1 MNYLLSALS
10 LRRFLSAI
18 LGLSTLLSWASAG
31 ENYTWDTVRIGGGG
45 FVSGIITSKSEQGL
59 YYARTDVGG
68 AYRWDSEAGE
78 WIPLNFGVSA
88 DELGLLG
95 IESLAIDESSPN
107 KVYLLAGTS
116 YFNNGRTAI
125 LRSDDYGATFEI
137 VDVSAQFKAHG
148 NGMGRQSGERLQVD
162 PNNGEV
168 LYSGSRW
175 TGLFKS
181 LDAGK
186 TWARLDSL
194 NVTTTPNQ
202 NGVNLVV
209 LDPSSASNGATQT
222 LFVGVSRYG
231 ENLYRS
237 DDAGAS
243 FTPIA
248 GAPTDLMPHRGA
260 LASDGNLYLTYAD
273 GPGPHGLSDTSL
285 KQPMDHGQVWK
296 YNTATG
302 DWTNV
307 TPANMTRAFGGI
319 SVDPSN
325 PQRLVLSTINA
336 WMAQG
341 DGWGDQIYQSDDGG
355 AKWTN
360 VVARGFAVDPDGVTW
375 ILGKSIH
382 WAGSIEFDPFN
393 TKRAWVV
400 SGNGIFRTD
409 DIDATPT
416 VWHFDVKGLEETV
429 PMDLVSVKDGPLIST
444 IGDYDGFVHDDP
456 SQYAPNH
463 SPSMGTTPGLAVAA
477 LAPNYVARAGS
488 SLYLSTDGASTW
500 AASPTMK
507 GSKGLLAYSADSS
520 VLLHCPDGSSK
531 TYRTD
536 DAGQTWTQ
544 VTGLPVSNARPVAD
558 PVNADTFYV
567 YSGSNLYRS
576 ADRGVSFSVVGS
588 LPDWGSKRLTVVPG
602 KEGHLW
608 AALYSQGLRRSVDG
622 GSSFQTIAGVTY
634 CEAVGVGVAA
644 PEADYLTVYIWGT
657 VNGQRGLYR
666 STDEG
671 TSWIRINDDNHEFG
685 GPANGHFVVGDMN
698 VYGRVY
704 MSTAG
709 LGIVY
714 GEIAN
719 SDSVPWDEWLSTN
732 FSPNRFQDATI
743 FDSSADPDHDKLG
756 NLLEWILGT
765 NPNRPDQISSW
776 ISTDAATKTLRV
788 RLNKQAELQTAT
800 LSIEVS
806 SDLKTWEPIE
816 TIFDLSTSAPSEDG
830 LYSELEYLQKESAAN
845 DSVFLQLTAFPSQ

>member
-1 MNYLLSALS
+1 MSAQSLQRLLP
-10 LRRFLSAI
+10 AI
-18 LGLSTLLSWASAG
+18 LGLSLFLSSAIG
-31 ENYTWDTVRIGGGG
+31 AAENYAWDTVRMGGGG

-68 AYRWDSEAGE
+68 AYRWDSESGEAGE

-116 YFNNGRTAI
+116 YFNNGRSAI

-137 VDVSAQFKAHG
+137 VDVSSQFKVHG

-162 PNNGEV
+162 PNNGDI

-186 TWARLDSL
+186 TWARLPSL
-194 NVTTTPNQ
+194 DVTTTPNQ
-202 NGVNLVV
+202 NGVHLVV
-209 LDPSSASNGATQT
+209 LDPNNVSSGATQT

-237 DDAGAS
+237 DDAGAT

-248 GAPTDLMPHRGA
+248 GAPTDLIPHRA
-260 LASDGNLYLTYAD
+260 VLASDGNLILTYAD
-273 GPGPHGLSDTSL
+273 GPGPHGLSDASL
-285 KQPMDHGQVWK
+285 NQPMDHGQVWK
-296 YNTATG
+296 YNTTTSA
-302 DWTNV
+302 WTNI
-307 TPANMTRAFGGI
+307 TPTNMNRAFGGI

-325 PQRLVLSTINA
+325 SQRLVLSTINA

-341 DGWGDQIYQSDDGG
+341 SGWGDQIYTSDDGG
-355 AKWTN
+355 ASWTN
-360 VVARGFAVDPDGVTW
+360 VISRGFEVDPDGVTW
-375 ILGKSIH
+375 ILGKTIH
-382 WAGSIEFDPFN
+382 WAGSIEFDPFD

-429 PMDLVSVKDGPLIST
+429 AMDLVSVKDGPLISV
-444 IGDYDGFVHDDP
+444 IGDYDGFVHTDP

-477 LAPNYVARAGS
+477 LNPDLVARAGNA
-488 SLYLSTDGASTW
+488 LYLSTDGAATW
-500 AASPTMK
+500 TAAPTKK
-507 GSKGLLAYSADSS
+507 GSKGLLAYSADGS
-520 VLLHCPDGSSK
+520 VLLHCPENSST
-531 TYRTD
+531 TYRTT
-536 DAGQTWTQ
+536 DAGQTWTA

-567 YSGSNLYRS
+567 YSGSKLYRS
-576 ADRGVSFSVVGS
+576 ADKGISFSAVGT
-588 LPDWGSKRLTVVPG
+588 LPNWGSKRLTVLPG
-602 KEGHLW
+602 NEGHLW
-608 AALYSQGLRRSVDG
+608 AALNSQGLQRSLDG
-622 GSSFQTIAGVTY
+622 GSTFQAISGVTY
-634 CEAVGVGVAA
+634 CEAVGVGAAA

-657 VNGQRGLYR
+657 VDGQLGLYR

-671 TSWIRINDDNHEFG
+671 TSWIRINDDDHEFG

-698 VYGRVY
+698 VFGRVY

-719 SDSVPWDEWLSTN
+719 RDSVTWDEWLDTH
-732 FSPNRFQDATI
+732 FTTDEQKDASI
-743 FDSSADPDHDKLG
+743 AGHSADPDHDAFS
-756 NLLEWILGT
+756 NLLEWILGS
-765 NPNRPDQISSW
+765 NPKRFDKISDW
-776 ISTDAATKTLRV
+776 ISTDAETNELRFTLQ
-788 RLNKQAELQTAT
+788 KQAQLESASLA
-800 LSIEVS
+800 IDVS
-806 SDLKTWEPIE
+806 QDLKTWQPIE
-816 TIFDLSTSAPSEDG
+816 SAFNLSSSATSQDNRY
-830 LYSELEYLQKESAAN
+830 LVLEYDLKNWGSNSSQ
-845 DSVFLQLTAFPSQ
+845 FLRLKALPTP